1 MKMTI
6 YRRGGPGRGEA
17 EDLVDHVGVN
27 RNGGDQSSLT
37 EIKNRTVEN

>member
-1 MKMTI
+1 MRGTHANIKMTI

-27 RNGGDQSSLT
+27 RNGGGSVVA
-37 EIKNRTVEN
+37 NRD